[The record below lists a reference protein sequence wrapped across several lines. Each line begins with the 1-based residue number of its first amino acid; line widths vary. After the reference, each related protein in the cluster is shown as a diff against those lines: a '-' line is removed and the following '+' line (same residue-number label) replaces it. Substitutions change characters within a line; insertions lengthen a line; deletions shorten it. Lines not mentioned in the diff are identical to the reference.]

1 MVVSWTNVFLY
12 CYVAS
17 RFFLAAAGNVNT
29 RVHEEELPHSQET
42 TQGMEASESVDTT
55 VPRESKGHSRICLCQ
70 NVASTPKYILRLLI
84 LGETAPVRGNEE
96 RGIQDHVSDKS

>member
-1 MVVSWTNVFLY
+1 MFFLY
-12 CYVAS
+12 CYVTN
-17 RFFLAAAGNVNT
+17 RFFLAAAAKVNT
-29 RVHEEELPHSQET
+29 RVHEEELSHSQET

-55 VPRESKGHSRICLCQ
+55 VPRESKGHSLICLCQ

-96 RGIQDHVSDKS
+96 HGIQEHVSDKS